1 MVFNEIL
8 KGIGGDDNVA
18 RESPAT
24 TRAKGT
30 YISLN
35 NIRHLPFC
43 IVWMDRV
50 YSQSQWISHGM
61 LYLKNENGDEV
72 VNCAWGITTGNV
84 TSISLDGTTLK
95 INFNTAIMPSTVS
108 ATTIYCFYKT
118 DE

>member
-24 TRAKGT
+24 TKSQGL
-30 YISLN
+30 YIYLN
-35 NIRHLPFC
+35 NIRHRPFC

-50 YSQSQWISHGM
+50 YSQSRWMSHGV

-84 TSISLDGTTLK
+84 TSTSLDGTTLTVH
-95 INFNTAIMPSTVS
+95 FNKTIMPSTVS